1 MKNKMITLDDE
12 ALATAQQIPN
22 FSAWVRKQL
31 HHYEVHGD
39 LLAEVEY
46 LKGVVSR
53 MWNAVQSENKV
64 NTFGKSRQEWLH
76 NAEQRARGDA

>member
-1 MKNKMITLDDE
+1 MKNKMITLDDQS
-12 ALATAQQIPN
+12 LATAQQIPN

-53 MWNAVQSENKV
+53 MWNAVQSECEVKP
-64 NTFGKSRQEWLH
+64 GQSRQAWLH
-76 NAEQRARGDA
+76 YAEERARGEA

>member
-31 HHYEVHGD
+31 HHYEQHGD

-53 MWNAVQSENKV
+53 MWNAVQSECEVKP
-64 NTFGKSRQEWLH
+64 GESRHSWLH
-76 NAEQRARGDA
+76 DAEARARGEV